1 MTIDPLIR
9 RKLLA
14 FSLKPALRALVA
26 VGALT
31 TTFTFMSGPAQAQS
45 IPNGPENFQAQ
56 TDWVDQS
63 PSPLTLGHIYRSF
76 GDPDEDADIGMGKGW
91 MHSWSGRLKLPKYYN
106 AKYAASIA
114 IVLPDGTSALF
125 LKDDGEQAPWL
136 PATGADFLLGS
147 VGNAWQYHRA
157 SDNSIWKFDN
167 KGWLTQVTLR
177 NGWNYNILQT
187 NGKVLSVANSFGRGL
202 GFSYRTDGRLGS
214 VTLPDGNAVNYDYN
228 AKGSLS
234 SVKVNSYQTH
244 AYSYGNITF
253 PGLVTAVGD
262 AQGNQILGFSY
273 NPDGSL
279 KETTRAGVTGAYR
292 VSYAGAASVGSAGM
306 LVAAGTDD
314 PNWYKASVTTTDPN
328 GNSITRQYQGTASGV
343 RLVGQNNA
351 RFWDKF
357 KEELNTDLL
366 PASKEDFQGNKTTYQ
381 WNTNRQLITQV
392 VAASNRPEAQTTQI
406 EWHDAMSLPTKITEA
421 GRITQLSYDDGG
433 NLVGTLVTDT
443 ASGKAYSSAWAYNPN
458 GLPYSY
464 TDAGG
469 QTVFGYDTKG
479 NLNKVTDPQGR
490 ISQYTHDGAGR
501 ILTATDPSGLVRSYS
516 YNPKGQLTSF
526 SAGGLLTTLSYMPN
540 DKLGTVTFA
549 NGYAITYQYDGALRT
564 SNWSDNRGNSGQYTL
579 DAQDNA
585 TSATVKDS
593 AANTALQVQRS
604 INGINRVTRETI
616 GGNQTTSMTYD
627 ANGDLTTVYGGPT
640 QTTTF
645 AVDGL
650 RRLNKITDPL
660 NNTATLT
667 YNQLDA
673 ITSAKDFKGVTTSYT
688 RDALGNAKQEVTPD
702 AGTGN
707 ATYDVRG
714 LLASTTDA
722 TDRTIGVERDALGR
736 ITKINYNNGTSS
748 VLRYD
753 LTGTTYNTAAAPNA
767 SIGHLSEVQDPGV
780 TTQYQRDAL
789 GRVLRKTQILA
800 GGETRSIAYSY
811 VPAGQGGAGSVQSI
825 TYPSGKQ
832 LAYQYDSTGL
842 ITGMQWNGTALLSG
856 LTWNPL
862 GMPKGWSWPGILAA
876 PGATAKLAEAR
887 SYNTAGQ
894 LTHTG
899 ILDLTWDAAGRVS
912 AIEQSQMVPAAAS
925 AGGAA
930 TTTVQARIASAY
942 TYDAAGRLIASGHSL
957 KSTPTVNWPRV
968 GTLAT
973 NLLDVAGYNSI
984 GYAYDANGNR
994 LSASINKNPAS
1005 SSSTTTIRA
1014 YSLTAGT
1021 NVLASITS
1029 VTNPGGVAGATKTY
1043 QYDAAGAITSA
1054 TTSGATGGAQYLHY
1068 GANGR
1073 VAKVTGTASSTDPSA
1088 VSYLYNSASQR
1099 LLKTDARQS
1108 TTAPRTEHT
1117 LYSEE
1122 DSAQLLGTYSNQRS
1136 ASSAAPA
1143 GEMDST
1149 EVIYLPTAQGMVPV
1163 AAQINGR
1170 LYAIHADHL
1179 STPRRLT
1186 NQQGQVAWQWLLTGF
1201 GEVSPTTGA
1210 RGYVQADS
1218 PVAGSLPSYAPE
1230 VTFNLRYPGQ
1240 QWDEETQLSY
1250 NVNRYYGPQEGR
1262 YIQADPIGLAGGWN
1276 RFGYVGGNPLNG
1288 TDRLGLYESSPWLRA
1303 FVPGQVTFD
1312 HGMTAWENGNYG
1324 QAGLLFGAMLGE
1336 QALSV
1341 VGFRVPPVVVAP
1353 VVTRMAPVTAE
1364 AGATCVPE
1372 GIKITS
1378 KGLNLVEQ
1386 NLSRFDLWEPNAAM
1400 VQRLR
1405 DSLQAGERLT
1415 GADANFYLHE
1425 IAENTGRLKGLGY
1438 DEAHAAALNKYG
1450 VSNFSIYHP
1459 EVIQN
1464 FPSEFNN
1471 AWRSYWGIK

>member
-9 RKLLA
+9 RKLLP

-26 VGALT
+26 FGAFGALT
-31 TTFTFMSGPAQAQS
+31 TLGTFTFMTGPAQAQS

-91 MHSWSGRLKLPKYYN
+91 MHSWSGRIKLPKYYD
-106 AKYAASIA
+106 ARYPSSLAV
-114 IVLPDGTSALF
+114 VLPDGTSALF
-125 LKDDGEQAPWL
+125 LKEIGEQSPWL
-136 PATGADFLLGS
+136 AATGADWIQGS
-147 VGNAWQYHRA
+147 VGGAWQYHRA
-157 SDNSIWKFDN
+157 SDDSVWKFDN
-167 KGWLTQVTLR
+167 KGWLTKITLR
-177 NGWNYNILQT
+177 NGWNYSILQT

-202 GFSYRTDGRLGS
+202 SFSYRTDGRLGS

-244 AYSYGNITF
+244 AYSYGNTTF

-262 AQGNQILGFSY
+262 AQGNQILGFTY
-273 NPDGSL
+273 NADGSL
-279 KETTRAGVTGAYR
+279 NQTTRAGVTGAYQ
-292 VSYAGAASVGSAGM
+292 VSYAGAANVGSAGM

-314 PNWYKASVTTTDPN
+314 PNWYKASVTTTDPH
-328 GNSITRQYQGTASGV
+328 GNSTTRQYQGTASGV
-343 RLVGQNNA
+343 RMVGQNNA

-392 VAASNRPEAQTTQI
+392 VAASNRPEAQMAQI
-406 EWHDAMSLPTKITEA
+406 EWHHTMSLPTKITEA

-501 ILTATDPSGLVRSYS
+501 ILTATEPSGLVRVYS

-526 SAGGLLTTLSYMPN
+526 SAGGLLTTLSYLPN

-585 TSATVKDS
+585 TSTIVKDS
-593 AANTALQVQRS
+593 AANTALQVQRT
-604 INGINRVTRETI
+604 INSLGKVASETR
-616 GGNQTTSMTYD
+616 GANQSTSLGYD
-627 ANGDLTTVYGGPT
+627 ANGDLTTARNGLS
-640 QTTTF
+640 QTTTL

-650 RRLNKITDPL
+650 RRLNKVTDPL
-660 NNTATLT
+660 NNSATLT

-673 ITSAKDFKGVTTSYT
+673 ITAAKDFKGVTTSYT

-702 AGTGN
+702 AGTGA

-722 TDRTIGVERDALGR
+722 TGRTIGVERDALGR

-832 LAYQYDSTGL
+832 LAYQYDSMGL

-856 LTWNPL
+856 LTWSPL
-862 GMPKGWSWPGILAA
+862 GMPTSWSWPGILA
-876 PGATAKLAEAR
+876 GAGASSTLAEAR

-912 AIEQSQMVPAAAS
+912 AIEQSQMVPGSAAGQAP
-925 AGGAA
+925 
-930 TTTVQARIASAY
+930 QNARIASAY
-942 TYDAAGRLIASGHSL
+942 NYDATGRLIASGHSL

-1043 QYDAAGAITSA
+1043 QYDAAGAITAA
-1054 TTSGATGGAQYLHY
+1054 TTTGTTSGAQYLHY

-1088 VSYLYNSASQR
+1088 VSYFYNSASQR

-1210 RGYVQADS
+1210 KGYVQADS

-1262 YIQADPIGLAGGWN
+1262 YIQADPIGLDGGWN
-1276 RFGYVGGNPLNG
+1276 RFAYVGGNPLNG
-1288 TDRLGLYESSPWLRA
+1288 VDPLGLFEVVWHGKDFTTPPPSWVRQLREYGAKLETKIKSLCASDSEYLLSYYSKWKVGANGRPGSPTTDPKIFYTNFTSDYFKLENNFFNPFEKGSEDPYAVFLHEFR
-1303 FVPGQVTFD
+1303 
-1312 HGMTAWENGNYG
+1312 HLMNGNVRLNPGGSEYLKHRLNG
-1324 QAGLLFGAMLGE
+1324 TTNT
-1336 QALSV
+1336 LSI
-1341 VGFRVPPVVVAP
+1341 
-1353 VVTRMAPVTAE
+1353 E
-1364 AGATCVPE
+1364 
-1372 GIKITS
+1372 I
-1378 KGLNLVEQ
+1378 
-1386 NLSRFDLWEPNAAM
+1386 D
-1400 VQRLR
+1400 
-1405 DSLQAGERLT
+1405 
-1415 GADANFYLHE
+1415 ADAYALELF
-1425 IAENTGRLKGLGY
+1425 KGKCTCG
-1438 DEAHAAALNKYG
+1438 
-1450 VSNFSIYHP
+1450 SM
-1459 EVIQN
+1459 Q
-1464 FPSEFNN
+1464 
-1471 AWRSYWGIK
+1471 R